1 METLLDRHLATLETW
16 LQAYFKSLSVPSWS
30 YYHLT
35 VVTLLDQLD
44 PKEFRWR
51 QVEEIL
57 QASNLPVKFSDL
69 FDDTGLNIE
78 FTRIV
83 SEFLM
88 DRERAGSLWV
98 NSYKYAGLTT
108 YILEVLCD
116 KWVYNAYTLVH
127 ANTNAWIHSRCFT
140 DIVDINTP
148 IRQESLNTYYKIG
161 KLAFDLLPILLSRI
175 QGPAVSQVQDILLG
189 LPTFDLIQSD
199 PLGLQKVK
207 ATQAIKEFLK
217 VWF

>member
-57 QASNLPVKFSDL
+57 QATNLPVKFSDL

-88 DRERAGSLWV
+88 DRDRAGFFWV
-98 NSYKYAGLTT
+98 NSQTYVDLAR
-108 YILEVLCD
+108 YILEFLRD
-116 KWVYNAYTLVH
+116 K
-127 ANTNAWIHSRCFT
+127 
-140 DIVDINTP
+140 
-148 IRQESLNTYYKIG
+148 
-161 KLAFDLLPILLSRI
+161 
-175 QGPAVSQVQDILLG
+175 
-189 LPTFDLIQSD
+189 
-199 PLGLQKVK
+199 
-207 ATQAIKEFLK
+207 
-217 VWF
+217 